1 MTEHMLTMP
10 AWRQA
15 AVALLLAALTCL
27 WQLGALPISRSQE
40 LRVAETARE
49 MVASGDYLTPRFNGA
64 LRFQKPPLAYWLT
77 AASYHLL
84 GRVDEFSAR
93 LPAALAA
100 LAVILL
106 VTGWVQR
113 QFGDPAALGT
123 LAVLASSHITLR
135 FFHTGETDPLL
146 LLCVS
151 VGAFA
156 AWAVVRN
163 ERPAPG
169 SRALL
174 WAAVTGGA
182 LAKGLPPALLPLLTG
197 VVWCVVTRH
206 WARVKTLIWPPGVL
220 LLVIV
225 GGAWYLWLW
234 RHHPEATAAIL
245 GREVTETYLHGDH
258 PGPPWYYLSRVFL
271 YFAPWSVLLPWLA
284 WRWRRWPTEPVHAY
298 LLVWLL
304 VTFAIL
310 SANVNKQIQ
319 YALLLAPP
327 LAILCGEAL
336 AAGLPRARAWNT
348 AACIFA
354 LLLSATGGY
363 FAWQIGLRYLLVPV
377 LVGAAVFWLGRR
389 QPMTGVLLLAVT
401 MIGGFRLGEAYGLAR
416 HADTAVQLRTAGQ
429 AARDHAPLLA
439 VGMDES
445 VLAFYAQALVPTVTP
460 DALAAHLPPTG
471 ALYVFT
477 AQKPFTA
484 PPGWLAEVLLDQP
497 KVSLWRLS
505 QRPPAFE

>member
-1 MTEHMLTMP
+1 MVTEQV
-10 AWRQA
+10 WRSA
-15 AVALLLAALTCL
+15 TIALLLAALTCL

-49 MVASGDYLTPRFNGA
+49 MVASGDYLTPRFNGE

-77 AASYHLL
+77 AASYRLL

-100 LAVILL
+100 IGVMLL
-106 VTGWVQR
+106 VTGWTRR
-113 QFGDPAALGT
+113 QFGDPAALGA

-146 LLCVS
+146 LLCVT
-151 VGAFA
+151 VGTFA
-156 AWAVVRN
+156 AWAVVRD
-163 ERPAPG
+163 EQPPPG

-182 LAKGLPPALLPLLTG
+182 LAKGLPPALLPLLTAIA
-197 VVWCVVTRH
+197 WCGATRR
-206 WARVKTLIWPPGVL
+206 WRRIKALIWPPGVL
-220 LLVIV
+220 LLVVV

-234 RHHPEATAAIL
+234 RYHPEATAAIL
-245 GREVTETYLHGDH
+245 GREVSETYLRGDH
-258 PGPPWYYLSRVFL
+258 PGPPWYYLPRVFL

-284 WRWRRWPTEPVHAY
+284 WRWRRWPTEPVQVY

-304 VTFAIL
+304 VTFAVL

-319 YALLLAPP
+319 YAVLLAPP

-336 AAGLPRARAWNT
+336 AAGLPRARAWQT

-354 LLLSATGGY
+354 VLLCAAGGY

-377 LVGAAVFWLGRR
+377 LAGAVVFWLGRR
-389 QPMTGVLLLAVT
+389 QPMTGALLLAVA
-401 MIGGFRLGEAYGLAR
+401 MIGGFRLGEAHGLAR
-416 HADTAVQLRTAGQ
+416 HADTAAQLRSAGQ
-429 AARDHAPLLA
+429 AARARAPLLA
-439 VGMDES
+439 VGLHE
-445 VLAFYAQALVPTVTP
+445 VELAFYAQARVQTVEAG
-460 DALAAHLPPTG
+460 DLAAHLPPTG
-471 ALYVFT
+471 VLYVFT
-477 AQKPFTA
+477 AEKSFVA
-484 PPGWLAEVLLDQP
+484 PPGWHGEALLAQP

-505 QRPPAFE
+505 PR